1 MLYNEAFARALELH
15 DRLLADR
22 DASEMARVFPDH
34 YGGPDAVKTTEAWRI
49 ASQNAYTEHLLTH
62 RETLG
67 DSDFWRTEY
76 AEIDEEIARQH
87 GLGRPELPE
96 IPDAPTF

>member
-15 DRLLADR
+15 DRLLADH
-22 DASEMARVFPDH
+22 DASVFARVFPDH
-34 YGGPDAVKTTEAWRI
+34 YGPDAVKTTEACLI
-49 ASQNAYTEHLLTH
+49 ASKNAYTEHLLTH

-67 DSDFWRTEY
+67 DSDFWRPEY
-76 AEIDEEIARQH
+76 AEIDEEIARQQ
-87 GLGRPELPE
+87 GLNRPEVPE